1 MRALIRLLVVLGL
14 LLSAGSVSPLASA
27 QPTVDPSGDP
37 SASSSP
43 AATDGPSPTSPASPS
58 ASPEQTASSVPSP
71 SPTASATRK
80 AAAGPLAPTTSITR
94 RPANPSTDTTA
105 DFAYSA
111 DRPGVQFRCSL
122 SGPGRTNAVGVC
134 PTDLSQ
140 TDPAATSGRRT
151 FTMAPHKNPYT
162 LAVTAYY
169 PAVTDPVTGAVVTPE
184 VVGTTA
190 SYSWRVY
197 SVYSV
202 SHYGT
207 YTGASFNNPLGTKEA
222 NRVNLRR
229 VIRAINS
236 MPGYRQ
242 ALDGAPCPGLSSP
255 ALPSTIRIT
264 LYSMTDGVFSSAM
277 RAAHRRCVSVQILM
291 NNHLNRSNDPAWAGL
306 EDALGTGVRNSKG
319 QLRRSFAHRCSY
331 GCRGSGVLHTKMYL
345 FDSQLPAPSAG
356 LNRIND
362 TALMGSSNMTSNAA
376 AIQWN
381 DLYGVSNNAT
391 LYREYLSYFNLMK
404 NDNGFRRNARDYGPS
419 NYRTVFWPV
428 AAGRT
433 DPAIAAL
440 RSIRCTGVTGGTGI
454 NGRTVVYI
462 NMHAWF
468 GLRGLAIQDQVRRL
482 YSQGCYIRILYSFMT
497 PKVHY
502 RLTHGTNSR
511 MSARRT
517 IFSTNGDKYA
527 DVYSHFKNIAASGNV
542 GGDRSARIVWTGSNN
557 FTADGTHFD
566 ESMMRI
572 NSATAFRQY
581 RDQFAFITR
590 RKSSARYA
598 SFLEPVG
605 GGRAPI
611 QSPQGQLGT
620 TFRSDTPVV
629 ISPDVIRD
637 SSGEPKA
644 LD

>member
-1 MRALIRLLVVLGL
+1 
-14 LLSAGSVSPLASA
+14 
-27 QPTVDPSGDP
+27 
-37 SASSSP
+37 
-43 AATDGPSPTSPASPS
+43 
-58 ASPEQTASSVPSP
+58 
-71 SPTASATRK
+71 
-80 AAAGPLAPTTSITR
+80 
-94 RPANPSTDTTA
+94 
-105 DFAYSA
+105 
-111 DRPGVQFRCSL
+111 
-122 SGPGRTNAVGVC
+122 VC

-140 TDPAATSGRRT
+140 TDPAATSGHRT
-151 FTMAPHKNPYT
+151 FTMAANKNPYT

-169 PAVTDPVTGAVVTPE
+169 PAVTDPATGAVVTPE
-184 VVGTTA
+184 IVGTTA
-190 SYSWRVY
+190 KYSWRVY

-202 SHYGT
+202 SHFGT

-222 NRVNLRR
+222 NRANLRR

-242 ALDGAPCPGLSSP
+242 GLDGAPCPGLSSP

-264 LYSMTDGVFSSAM
+264 LYSMTDGVFSKAM

-306 EDALGTGVRNSKG
+306 EAALGTGVRDSRG

-345 FDSQLPAPSAG
+345 FDSQLPAPSAR
-356 LNRIND
+356 LNKIND
-362 TALMGSSNMTSNAA
+362 STMMGSSNMTSNAA

-381 DLYGVSNNAT
+381 DLYGVSNNSA
-391 LYREYLSYFNLMK
+391 LYRDYLSYFNLMK
-404 NDNGFRRNARDYGPS
+404 NDNGFRRNAGDYGPS

-428 AAGRT
+428 AADRT

-440 RSIRCTGVTGGTGI
+440 RSIRCTGATGGTGV
-454 NGRTVVYI
+454 NGRSIVYI

-468 GLRGLAIQDQVRRL
+468 GLRGLAIQEQVRRL

-527 DVYSHFKNIAASGNV
+527 DVYSHFKNITVSGNV
-542 GGDRSARIVWTGSNN
+542 GGDRSARVVWTGSNN

-566 ESMMRI
+566 EAMMKI
-572 NSATAFRQY
+572 SSATAYRQY
-581 RDQFAFITR
+581 RDQFNFITR
-590 RKSSARYA
+590 RKSSAKYA

-605 GGRAPI
+605 GGRVPI
-611 QSPQGQLGT
+611 QSPQGQLGA